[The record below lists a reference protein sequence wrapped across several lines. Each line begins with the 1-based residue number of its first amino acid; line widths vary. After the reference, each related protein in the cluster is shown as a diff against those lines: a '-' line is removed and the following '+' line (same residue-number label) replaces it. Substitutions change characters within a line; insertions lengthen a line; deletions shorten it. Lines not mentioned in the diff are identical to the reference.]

1 MCSFLFQGIYYS
13 IQKSARIESFFKE
26 VVDVDKYGEID
37 YNDFKSKLI
46 KHKDKSVVVVLN
58 IGTTVTGASDSPEKI
73 KKILSEVG
81 VSKHFIHCDCAF
93 HGMIFPFVDNAP
105 KFDFSC
111 GIDSLCFSGH
121 KIIGSPIP
129 CSIVLTYKKYK
140 QKIESSVEYV
150 GLVDSTI
157 AGSRNAFAPLMYLV
171 RTEDSRFE
179 RV

>member
-1 MCSFLFQGIYYS
+1 
-13 IQKSARIESFFKE
+13 
-26 VVDVDKYGEID
+26 
-37 YNDFKSKLI
+37 
-46 KHKDKSVVVVLN
+46 
-58 IGTTVTGASDSPEKI
+58 
-73 KKILSEVG
+73 
-81 VSKHFIHCDCAF
+81 
-93 HGMIFPFVDNAP
+93 MIFPFVDGAP

-157 AGSRNAFAPLMYLV
+157 AGSRNAFTPLIIWYALKTV
-171 RTEDSRFE
+171 GLKGYKKIVNDSITLADYAIEEFKKVGINAWRNKASMIVIFDKPSQKTIE
-179 RV
+179 KWQLSPKGNITHLITLTHLSKKMIKEIVSDVAKDLNKS